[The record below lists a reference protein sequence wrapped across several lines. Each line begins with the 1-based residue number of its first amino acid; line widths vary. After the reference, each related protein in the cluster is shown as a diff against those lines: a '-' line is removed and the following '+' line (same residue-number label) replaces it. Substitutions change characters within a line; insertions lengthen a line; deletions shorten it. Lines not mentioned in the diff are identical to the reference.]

1 MVKGLIFLLVLVC
14 FGIVWRVVWHWRSEH
29 APKSDRLDATLN
41 SLPTPEGSS
50 WGICKK
56 CGERRVIIN
65 AQAGLCAVCWASSG
79 TKGLA

>member
-14 FGIVWRVVWHWRSEH
+14 FGVGWLVRRHWRSAH
-29 APKSDRLDATLN
+29 APKSDRVNVTLN
-41 SLPTPEGSS
+41 SLPTAEAST

-56 CGERRVIIN
+56 CGERRVLIN
-65 AQAGLCAVCWASSG
+65 AQAGLCAVCWASGG